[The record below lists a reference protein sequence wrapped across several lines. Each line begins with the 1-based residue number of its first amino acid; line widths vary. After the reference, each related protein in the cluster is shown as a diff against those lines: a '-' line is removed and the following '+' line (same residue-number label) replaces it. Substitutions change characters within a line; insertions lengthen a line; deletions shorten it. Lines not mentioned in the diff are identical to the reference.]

1 MKRVLAVLFALV
13 IVCTSGIFSL
23 SAQTVTP
30 AEQEFNTAQPDKLL
44 VMTNRFENILNSN
57 FAFGDELSSISALL
71 SASELSLLSKAK
83 DGTLPNGELIAFLKD
98 MYGIDPS
105 VYADEGKEALT
116 ADGVTEISPRGFSL
130 YTHRITDFHSNEDGT
145 FTVYSDVEIEKH
157 EGETELK
164 EAVSR
169 FVPTPESR
177 FGYHLIS
184 CELLDKEIV
193 SVL

>member
-1 MKRVLAVLFALV
+1 MKRVLVVLFALL

-23 SAQTVTP
+23 SAETVP
-30 AEQEFNTAQPDKLL
+30 ATEKEFNIAQPDKLL

-57 FAFGDELSSISALL
+57 FAFGDELSSVSELL
-71 SASELSLLSKAK
+71 LASELSLLSKAQ
-83 DGTLPNGELIAFLKD
+83 DGVLPNNELISFVKD
-98 MYGIDPS
+98 MYGVDPS
-105 VYADEGKEALT
+105 VYADEGKEVILP
-116 ADGVTEISPRGFSL
+116 DGVTVILPRGFSL

-145 FTVYSDVEIEKH
+145 FTVYSEVEIEKH
-157 EGETELK
+157 DGETEIK

-169 FVPTPESR
+169 FVPAAQSR

-184 CELLDKEIV
+184 CELLIKETV

>member
-1 MKRVLAVLFALV
+1 MKRILVVLCALI
-13 IVCTSGIFSL
+13 IVFTTGIFSL

-30 AEQEFNTAQPDKLL
+30 AEQEFNIAQPDKLL

-57 FAFGDELSSISALL
+57 FAFGDELSSVSELL
-71 SASELSLLSKAK
+71 LASQLSLLSKAQEGVL
-83 DGTLPNGELIAFLKD
+83 DNGEIITFLKD

-105 VYADEGKEALT
+105 LYADEGKEVISP
-116 ADGVTEISPRGFSL
+116 DGVTEILPRGFSL
-130 YTHRITDFHSNEDGT
+130 YTHKITGFHSNEDGT
-145 FTVYSDVEIEKH
+145 FTVYSDVEVENHDGEK
-157 EGETELK
+157 EIK

-169 FVPTPESR
+169 FVPAPQSR

-184 CELLDKEIV
+184 CELLIKETA